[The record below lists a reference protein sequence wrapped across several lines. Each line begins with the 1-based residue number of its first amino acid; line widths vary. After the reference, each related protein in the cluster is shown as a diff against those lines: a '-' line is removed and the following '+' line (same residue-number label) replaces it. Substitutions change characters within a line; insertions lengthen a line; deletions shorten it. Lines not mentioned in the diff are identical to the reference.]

1 MKPEYEPLP
10 LVNNEN
16 LRQFEL
22 VVEGHKA
29 KIEYELQRDRMSL
42 LHTEVPPV
50 LEGRGVAEAIV
61 EKTLQYLE
69 ERKLK
74 LVPWCPYVKVFL
86 RKHPEWKRILAQ
98 GINI

>member
-10 LVNNEN
+10 LYNNEN

-22 VVEGHKA
+22 VVEGYKA
-29 KIEYELQRDRMSL
+29 KITYELQRDRMSL

-50 LEGRGVAEAIV
+50 LEGRGVGEAIV
-61 EKTLQYLE
+61 EKTLHYLE
-69 ERKLK
+69 ENKLK

-86 RKHPEWKRILAQ
+86 KRHPEWKRILAQ